1 MEDRAQEALAETVFF
16 VNPRA
21 GSGRAARVWE
31 ALRMRHR
38 LAERAAVV
46 MADDPQRAAAQL
58 DVVLAGALA
67 GTLAGAGAGP
77 TRRVASR
84 PPRRVIAVGGDGTA
98 FLAANRIV
106 ASPRRE
112 ALALGFVAGGTGS
125 DLAANL
131 GLPKRPESAL
141 ARALAAAPSPID
153 VLRVTAGGER
163 RVVLNVA
170 SAGLSGLV
178 AGRVNARAKRG
189 ALVYLAA
196 TLGALAS
203 YRPFRGAVEVDGEPW
218 FRGAIY
224 LLAVAN
230 GRTFGKGMQVA
241 PEARV
246 DDGLADVVVV
256 GAMPP
261 WRVPLE
267 LPRLF
272 TGRILS
278 ARPVAWRRGRRV
290 RLLPDGPL
298 PPLELDGE
306 TLPAGPADY
315 ELVPGGLMVLR

>member
-1 MEDRAQEALAETVFF
+1 MLEQSVFF

-31 ALRMRHR
+31 ELRVRHR
-38 LAERAAVV
+38 LAERATVV
-46 MADDPQRAAAQL
+46 MADDAAAAAAQL
-58 DVVLAGALA
+58 DAVLARA
-67 GTLAGAGAGP
+67 
-77 TRRVASR
+77 VA

-98 FLAANRIV
+98 HVAANRLV

-112 ALALGFVAGGTGS
+112 ELALGFVAGGTGS

-131 GLPKRPESAL
+131 GLPKRPEAAL

-153 VLRVTAGGER
+153 FVRVTAGAER

-189 ALVYLAA
+189 AGVYLAV
-196 TLGALAS
+196 TLGALAA
-203 YRPFRGAVEVDGEPW
+203 YRPFRAAVEVDGEPW
-218 FRGAIY
+218 FAGEIY

-230 GRTFGKGMQVA
+230 GRSFGKGMQVA

-246 DDGLADVVVV
+246 DDGLADVVLVR
-256 GAMPP
+256 AMPA

-272 TGRILS
+272 TGKLL
-278 ARPVAWRRGRRV
+278 AAKPVLWRRGRRV
-290 RLLPDGPL
+290 RLLPESPL
-298 PPLELDGE
+298 PPLEVDGE
-306 TLPAGPADY
+306 TIPAGPAEY
-315 ELVPGGLMVLR
+315 ELVAGGIAMLR

>member
-1 MEDRAQEALAETVFF
+1 MEDRSLDVLAETPLAETVFF

-31 ALRMRHR
+31 ALRTRHR
-38 LAERAAVV
+38 LAERATVV
-46 MADDPQRAAAQL
+46 MADDPASAAAQL
-58 DVVLAGALA
+58 DVVLAGAA
-67 GTLAGAGAGP
+67 GSGTARNAA
-77 TRRVASR
+77 R

-98 FLAANRIV
+98 FLAANRLV
-106 ASPRRE
+106 ASPRRD

-131 GLPKRPESAL
+131 GLPKRPEAAL
-141 ARALAAAPSPID
+141 ARALEAAPSPID
-153 VLRVTAGGER
+153 CLRVTAGGER

-178 AGRVNARAKRG
+178 ATRVNARATRG
-189 ALVYLAA
+189 PGVYLGA
-196 TLGALAS
+196 TLGALAA
-203 YRPFRGAVEVDGEPW
+203 YRPFRAAVEVDGEPW

-230 GRTFGKGMQVA
+230 GRCFGKGMRVA

-256 GAMPP
+256 GAMPR

-272 TGRILS
+272 TGAILR
-278 ARPVAWRRGRRV
+278 ARPVVWRRGRRV
-290 RLLPDGPL
+290 RLLPEGAM

-306 TLPAGPADY
+306 TLPAGPAEY
-315 ELVPGGLMVLR
+315 ELVPGGIAVLR

>member
-1 MEDRAQEALAETVFF
+1 VAVEDRSLDVLAETPLAETVFF

-31 ALRMRHR
+31 ALRTRHR
-38 LAERAAVV
+38 LAERATVV
-46 MADDPQRAAAQL
+46 MADDPASAAAQL
-58 DVVLAGALA
+58 DVVLAGAA
-67 GTLAGAGAGP
+67 GSGTA
-77 TRRVASR
+77 RNASR

-98 FLAANRIV
+98 FLAANRLV
-106 ASPRRE
+106 ASPRRD

-131 GLPKRPESAL
+131 GLPKRPEAAL

-153 VLRVTAGGER
+153 CLRVTAGGER

-178 AGRVNARAKRG
+178 ATRVNARATRG
-189 ALVYLAA
+189 PGAYLAA
-196 TLGALAS
+196 TLGALAA
-203 YRPFRGAVEVDGEPW
+203 YRPFSAAVEVDGEPW

-230 GRTFGKGMQVA
+230 GRSFGKGMRVA
-241 PEARV
+241 PEALV

-256 GAMPP
+256 GDMPR

-272 TGRILS
+272 TGSILR
-278 ARPVAWRRGRRV
+278 ARPVVWRRGRRV
-290 RLLPDGPL
+290 RLLPEGPL

-306 TLPAGPADY
+306 TLPAGPADN

>member
-1 MEDRAQEALAETVFF
+1 MTRQALDRLDERALAETVFF

-31 ALRMRHR
+31 ALRARHR

-46 MADDPQRAAAQL
+46 MADAPATAATQL
-58 DVVLAGALA
+58 DAVLAGHPAPGSPAL
-67 GTLAGAGAGP
+67 P
-77 TRRVASR
+77 

-98 FLAANRIV
+98 FLAANRMV
-106 ASPRRE
+106 ASPRRD

-131 GLPKRPESAL
+131 GLPKRPEAAL
-141 ARALAAAPSPID
+141 ARALSAAPSAVD
-153 VLRVTAGGER
+153 FVRVTAGEER

-178 AGRVNARAKRG
+178 AERVNARAKRG

-196 TLGALAS
+196 TLGALAA
-203 YRPFRGAVEVDGEPW
+203 YRPFPGAVEVDGEPW
-218 FRGAIY
+218 FRGEIY
-224 LLAVAN
+224 LLAFAN

-241 PEARV
+241 PQAEV

-261 WRVPLE
+261 WRVPFE

-272 TGRILS
+272 TGRILF
-278 ARPVAWRRGRRV
+278 ARPVHWCRGRDV

-306 TLPAGPADY
+306 TLPGGPADY

>member
-1 MEDRAQEALAETVFF
+1 MEDQAHAALAETVFF

-31 ALRMRHR
+31 TLRMRHR
-38 LAERAAVV
+38 LAERASVV
-46 MADDPQRAAAQL
+46 MADDPARAAALL
-58 DVVLAGALA
+58 DVE
-67 GTLAGAGAGP
+67 LAGAGAGP
-77 TRRVASR
+77 TGRVTSR

-106 ASPRRE
+106 ASPRRD

-131 GLPKRPESAL
+131 GLPKRPEAAL
-141 ARALAAAPSPID
+141 ARALSAAPSPVD

-178 AGRVNARAKRG
+178 AERVNARAKRG

-203 YRPFRGAVEVDGEPW
+203 YRPFRGTVEVDGKPW

-241 PEARV
+241 PEALV

-278 ARPVAWRRGRRV
+278 ARPVVWRRGRRV

>member
-1 MEDRAQEALAETVFF
+1 MIDQALDALDEGALAESVFF

-21 GSGRAARVWE
+21 GGGRAARVWE
-31 ALRMRHR
+31 ALRVRHR
-38 LAERAAVV
+38 LAERTAVV
-46 MADDPQRAAAQL
+46 MADAPAAAAAQL
-58 DVVLAGALA
+58 DAVLAGAPAPGSPAL
-67 GTLAGAGAGP
+67 P
-77 TRRVASR
+77 
-84 PPRRVIAVGGDGTA
+84 PPRRVIALGGDGTA
-98 FLAANRIV
+98 YLAANRIV

-131 GLPKRPESAL
+131 GLPKRPEAAL
-141 ARALAAAPSPID
+141 ARALSAAPSAVD
-153 VLRVTAGGER
+153 FVRVTAGEER

-178 AGRVNARAKRG
+178 AARVNRRARRG
-189 ALVYLAA
+189 SGVYLAV

-218 FRGAIY
+218 FRGEIY

-241 PEARV
+241 PQAAV

-261 WRVPLE
+261 WRVPFE

-272 TGRILS
+272 TGKILS
-278 ARPVAWRRGRRV
+278 AAPVRWRRGRHV
-290 RLLPDGPL
+290 RLLPEGPL

-306 TLPAGPADY
+306 TLPGGPADY
-315 ELVPGGLMVLR
+315 DLVPAGLTVLR

>member
-1 MEDRAQEALAETVFF
+1 VAVEDLAQEALAETVFF

-31 ALRMRHR
+31 GLRMRHR
-38 LAERAAVV
+38 LAERAQVV
-46 MADDPQRAAAQL
+46 MADDPARAAAQL

-67 GTLAGAGAGP
+67 GAGAGP
-77 TRRVASR
+77 THRVSSR

-131 GLPKRPESAL
+131 GLPKRPEAAL
-141 ARALAAAPSPID
+141 ARALAAAPSAVD

-178 AGRVNARAKRG
+178 AERVNARAKRG

-196 TLGALAS
+196 TLGALVS

-230 GRTFGKGMQVA
+230 GRAFGKGMQVA

-278 ARPVAWRRGRRV
+278 ARPVVWRRGRRV